1 MLTGHEVRE
10 LQLLIEQ
17 RSGIL
22 FDMSRERF
30 LTTRVVEHMQRKRL
44 SYGLELL
51 RLVRGSNAE
60 YDDML
65 ERLLTQETSFLRY
78 PGLFSVFEQRV
89 LPELLGRK
97 FWDRE
102 SALRIWSAGCSSG
115 EEPYSIALTLCDA
128 SGQGSLRPSTPTAG
142 APGTPLRPSTPTAG
156 APGTP
161 LRPTNI
167 LATDVSREALDR
179 AERGVYSGRALE
191 NLSRA
196 QRLAYFSHHGERY
209 EVKPMLRGMVQFAPL
224 NLAHPVYLGRFDCI
238 FCMNVLIYFSA
249 ELRCKLIQRFYEALE
264 PGGYLFL
271 GHAESVSD
279 APVRFHQTF
288 LNGERLLQKP
298 LNPSTPTK
306 GAPGTPQHP
315 STPGAA
321 RGTEVVQ

>member
-1 MLTGHEVRE
+1 MSEVEVNPMLTGHEVRE

-22 FDMSRERF
+22 FDRSRERF

-78 PGLFSVFEQRV
+78 PGLFSAFEQRV

-142 APGTPLRPSTPTAG
+142 APGTSLRPSTPTAG

-161 LRPTNI
+161 LRPSTPTAGAPGTLPPTNI

-179 AERGVYSGRALE
+179 AERGVYS
-191 NLSRA
+191 
-196 QRLAYFSHHGERY
+196 
-209 EVKPMLRGMVQFAPL
+209 
-224 NLAHPVYLGRFDCI
+224 
-238 FCMNVLIYFSA
+238 
-249 ELRCKLIQRFYEALE
+249 
-264 PGGYLFL
+264 
-271 GHAESVSD
+271 
-279 APVRFHQTF
+279 
-288 LNGERLLQKP
+288 
-298 LNPSTPTK
+298 
-306 GAPGTPQHP
+306 
-315 STPGAA
+315 
-321 RGTEVVQ
+321 

>member
-22 FDMSRERF
+22 FDESRERF
-30 LTTRVVEHMQRKRL
+30 LTTRVVEHMQHKRL

-51 RLVRGSNAE
+51 RLVRGSNVE
-60 YDDML
+60 YDAML

-78 PGLFSVFEQRV
+78 PGLFAALEKRV

-97 FWDRE
+97 FWEKE
-102 SALRIWSAGCSSG
+102 SALRIWSAGCSTG

-128 SGQGSLRPSTPTAG
+128 AGIAGKPRTSLPA
-142 APGTPLRPSTPTAG
+142 A
-156 APGTP
+156 
-161 LRPTNI
+161 NI
-167 LATDVSREALDR
+167 LATDVSREALER
-179 AERGVYSGRALE
+179 AERGIYRGRALE

-196 QRLAYFSHHGERY
+196 QISSYFAKQGEHY
-209 EVKPMLRGMVQFAPL
+209 EVKPMLRELVKFAPL

-271 GHAESVSD
+271 GHAESIAD
-279 APVRFHQTF
+279 APVKFQQSF
-288 LNGERLLQKP
+288 LNGARLLQKP
-298 LNPSTPTK
+298 LQPS
-306 GAPGTPQHP
+306 GT
-315 STPGAA
+315 T
-321 RGTEVVQ
+321 RVTEVVQ

>member
-22 FDMSRERF
+22 FDVSRERF

-78 PGLFSVFEQRV
+78 PGLFSAFEQRV

-97 FWDRE
+97 FWDKE
-102 SALRIWSAGCSSG
+102 AALRIWSAGCSSG
-115 EEPYSIALTLCDA
+115 EEPYSIALTLSDA
-128 SGQGSLRPSTPTAG
+128 SGLGSLPPAQ
-142 APGTPLRPSTPTAG
+142 
-156 APGTP
+156 
-161 LRPTNI
+161 I

-179 AERGVYSGRALE
+179 AERGVYSGRALQ

-196 QRLAYFSHHGERY
+196 QILAYFSKRGEQY
-209 EVKPMLRGMVQFAPL
+209 EVKPILRGLVKFAPL

-288 LNGERLLQKP
+288 INGERLLQKP
-298 LNPSTPTK
+298 LHPPAGPSR
-306 GAPGTPQHP
+306 
-315 STPGAA
+315 AA
-321 RGTEVVQ
+321 EVVQ